1 MDIYLNGSIN
11 QHSPKDE
18 IAAYAEY
25 YSFNIESELF
35 QQLTKEQQA
44 LWRKDIEQAVKA
56 GGATGFNMI
65 DYVSKYT
72 SKKQQQPVGSFI
84 KVTEKTEWK
93 EIIDFINAEIH
104 DNVPLYIITKKKL

>member
-1 MDIYLNGSIN
+1 MGIYLNGSIN

-18 IAAYAEY
+18 ITAFAKD

-35 QQLTKEQQA
+35 QQLTKDQQA

-56 GGATGFNMI
+56 GGCHGFDLI
-65 DYVSKYT
+65 DYKNINN
-72 SKKQQQPVGSFI
+72 KKQPVGSFI
-84 KVTEKTEWK
+84 KVTENTDWK

-104 DNVPLYIITKKKL
+104 DNVPIYIITKKKL